1 MIGTGSFIAIENKN
15 FVDFFATSELSLGID
30 ISTLIMIVVGILVT
44 IISFLGCCGS
54 CTNSKC
60 MMYSFG
66 SLIGIIIIIEIVSSS
81 LVYVYKEKVY
91 QEILEVMDMSL
102 QNYQI
107 PNFEGVTTGWDTL
120 QRELRCC
127 GVINATDWIGKPFQQ
142 GTADAPDTCCKLESY
157 RCGNGQLQEKYD
169 KLNADGCLTVIV
181 ALFDTKKVLFIAVA
195 TAFLAI
201 QLISFCGSFCLSRIM
216 KEDDVIYP

>member
-1 MIGTGSFIAIENKN
+1 MIGTGSFISIENKN

-30 ISTLIMIVVGILVT
+30 ISTLIIIVVGILIT

-54 CTNSKC
+54 CTNSKG

-66 SLIGIIIIIEIVSSS
+66 SLIGLIIIIEIVSSS

-91 QEILEVMDMSL
+91 QETVEVMDMSM

-107 PNFEGVTTGWDTL
+107 PNFEGVTKGWDTL

-127 GVINATDWIGKPFQQ
+127 GVINTTDWIGKPFQQ
-142 GTADAPDTCCKLESY
+142 DTADAPDTCCKLESY
-157 RCGNGQLQEKYD
+157 RCGNGQLQGKYD

-181 ALFDTKKVLFIAVA
+181 ALFDTKKVLFIASA
-195 TAFLAI
+195 TAFLAM

>member
-1 MIGTGSFIAIENKN
+1 MIGKGSFISIENKN
-15 FVDFFATSELSLGID
+15 LVDFFGTSELSLGID
-30 ISTLIMIVVGILVT
+30 ISTLIIIVVGILVT

-66 SLIGIIIIIEIVSSS
+66 ALIGLIIIIEIVSSS

-91 QEILEVMDMSL
+91 QEILEVMDMGM

-107 PNFEGVTTGWDTL
+107 PNFEGVTKGWDTL

-127 GVINATDWIGKPFQQ
+127 GVINATDWIGKPFQEN
-142 GTADAPDTCCKLESY
+142 TEDAPDTCCKLESY
-157 RCGNGQLQEKYD
+157 RCGNGQLQGRYD
-169 KLNADGCLTVIV
+169 KLNADGCLTVIM
-181 ALFDTKKVLFIAVA
+181 ALMDSKKALFIALA
-195 TAFLAI
+195 SAFLVI

-216 KEDDVIYP
+216 KEDNLIYP